1 MINSHL
7 CGWGLSRPQIKK
19 KIDQDSILQ
28 KNLKFLM
35 PNRISKVRTTIQ
47 MISTLGN
54 PKTSKKVQGIKK
66 SAQVQK
72 QTKTGTVMQNGK
84 LHQTEINVV
93 ILLGSQIRAIPI
105 LT

>member
-1 MINSHL
+1 MINSRL

-66 SAQVQK
+66 W
-72 QTKTGTVMQNGK
+72 
-84 LHQTEINVV
+84 EITSDGNQSCD
-93 ILLGSQIRAIPI
+93 LIRKPNQSHSDPD
-105 LT
+105 LSD